1 MIVSPATLFLEATNA
16 AVKERIDVAARPER
30 LRAAPAPF
38 AQGAIGAW
46 LSAMTDGAAMPWLH
60 QSLALEKIAQ
70 GRNVVISTGTASGKS
85 LVFQAAT
92 IRELLEGQGR
102 VLMLFPQKAL
112 GNDQERRMIK
122 SLELAGLDPQSVG
135 VINGDV
141 GMAERE
147 AVLENARV
155 IIATSDITH
164 SWMMRQSSSPLMQAF
179 LERLKLLVIDEA
191 HVLEGVHGSNA
202 ASLFRRLFAAQRR
215 VSADAK
221 VQIIAATAT
230 ILEPAV
236 HLKKLTGCK
245 FEAITED
252 DNGAPFHGLTLLHV
266 EGPAYGGPAE
276 KLAADLG
283 ARLAAVIGEDAFIQ
297 FNDSRQGVER
307 ITRYIKR
314 DDVLPYRG
322 GYDYK
327 DRRRIEE
334 RLHSNG
340 ARGIISTSALE
351 LGVDIPQFC
360 IGLNV
365 GVPQTRKA
373 FRQRVGRIGRSSPG
387 LFVVVAPP
395 SAFAQ
400 LGTTL
405 REFYEG
411 PVEPSH
417 LYEQNRQIQFQHA
430 RCLVEECGLEDLGAL
445 DGDWPE
451 GFDEMVRIAQPGAL
465 RPRELDHIATL
476 GGDSPHVSY
485 PLRAMCETSYAL
497 RNIRNASEIIGK
509 IELDKA
515 IREAYPGA
523 THYHLGR
530 AYRVVEWRNSSY
542 EHSIMLE
549 PLKGAQPTQPLLRTC
564 VSVSFDAAEVLDS
577 RYSAGEGGCLAE
589 ISMRVTDSVE
599 GYRLGSTVMPYRE
612 LRKDNPRMCRRYREA
627 SSTGVVIRISEPWFA
642 GSGDA
647 AVKTRQRAAEALKVV
662 LAMEH
667 NVAPAELRSAHQN
680 ISLCSLAG
688 TKPIDDAIVV
698 FDNVA
703 GGLRLSAPLFSSF
716 PALLDRLERAASLA
730 GDAALLA
737 KPTVDRL
744 REWHASLGSAT
755 AGQANGPEL
764 ASGEIMVFAPESEVA
779 VRVRGVLEER
789 KLIEPQFLSMGDEDV
804 LMYRYEAAPEVHAW
818 VAHDQVQAIGSNWS
832 QVIWNPSSNQ
842 FRAIDA

>member
-1 MIVSPATLFLEATNA
+1 MTLSPFSLFMEATNA
-16 AVKERIDVAARPER
+16 NVVEHIELPARPER
-30 LRAAPAPF
+30 LRAAPGAF
-38 AQGAIGAW
+38 AQGPIGAW
-46 LSAMTDGAAMPWLH
+46 LNAMIGGATMPWLH
-60 QSLALEKIAQ
+60 QSLALEKIAE
-70 GRNVVISTGTASGKS
+70 GKNVVIATGTASGKS
-85 LVFQAAT
+85 LVFQAAVV
-92 IRELLEGQGR
+92 RELLESDGR
-102 VLMLFPQKAL
+102 ALLLFPQKAL
-112 GNDQERRMIK
+112 VSDQLRRLVQA
-122 SLELAGLDPQSVG
+122 LEVAGLDRELVG
-135 VINGDV
+135 MIHGDI
-141 GMAERE
+141 GMAERDE
-147 AVLENARV
+147 VLERAKV
-155 IIATSDITH
+155 IVATADTVH
-164 SWMMRQSSSPLMQAF
+164 SWLMRQSSSPLVQKF
-179 LERLKLLVIDEA
+179 LAELKLLVIDEA
-191 HVLEGVHGSNA
+191 HVLEGVFGSNA
-202 ASLFRRLFAAQRR
+202 AFLFRRLFAAQRR
-215 VSADAK
+215 VSKEARTQ
-221 VQIIAATAT
+221 VIAATAT
-230 ILEPAV
+230 IVDPAGHLE
-236 HLKKLTGCK
+236 KLTGCP

-266 EGPAYGGPAE
+266 EGPAYGAPAE
-276 KLAADLG
+276 KLAADFG
-283 ARLAAVIGEDAFIQ
+283 TSLAAAIGEDAFIL

-307 ITRYIKR
+307 ITRYIKH
-314 DDVLPYRG
+314 DGVLPYRG
-322 GYDYK
+322 GYDHK

-334 RLHSNG
+334 LLHSNG

-351 LGVDIPQFC
+351 LGVDIPQFS
-360 IGLNV
+360 IGVNI

-373 FRQRVGRIGRSSPG
+373 FRQRVGRIGRSSAG
-387 LFVVVAPP
+387 LFVVTAPP
-395 SAFAQ
+395 PAFSQ
-400 LGTTL
+400 IGTTL
-405 REFYEG
+405 KEFYEG

-417 LYEQNRQIQFQHA
+417 LYTSNRFIQFQHA
-430 RCLVEECGLEDLGAL
+430 RCLVEECAAEELGQL
-445 DGDWPE
+445 DRNWPT
-451 GFDEMVRIAQPGAL
+451 GFAEMVRIAQPGSP
-465 RPRELDHIATL
+465 RPRDLDHIAAL
-476 GGDSPHVSY
+476 GGDSPHISY

-497 RNIRNASEIIGK
+497 RSIRNASEIIGK

-530 AYRVVEWRNSSY
+530 AYRVIEWRNSSY

-564 VSVSFDAAEVLDS
+564 VSVSFDAAEVIDG
-577 RYSAGEGGCLAE
+577 RYAAGEGGCLAE
-589 ISMRVTDSVE
+589 ISLRVTDSVE
-599 GYRLGSTVMPYRE
+599 GYRLGSTAMPYRE

-647 AVKTRQRAAEALKVV
+647 SIKTRDRVAEALKVV

-688 TKPIDDAIVV
+688 AKPLDDAIVV

-730 GDAALLA
+730 GDEALLA

-744 REWHASLGSAT
+744 RQWHAGLRVA
-755 AGQANGPEL
+755 AGRPAGAPEL

-789 KLIEPQFLSMGDEDV
+789 KLIEPQFLSMGEQDV
-804 LMYRYEAAPEVHAW
+804 LMYRYEAAPDVHAW
-818 VAHDQVQAIGSNWS
+818 VAHDQIQAIGSNWS

-842 FRAIDA
+842 FREIEA